1 MEKQENK
8 MQALVKIH
16 IRRIEELLGI
26 IYNESNEM
34 LVKFRAHFLR
44 KNIVLYSKG
53 AYSSICPKSNR
64 WDITPR
70 VFTPTLNASI
80 YHLRSEQEWARGSKT
95 WIICS
100 I

>member
-1 MEKQENK
+1 MYIFLEIAWVWVGNSTRLHSQHDLLYSTVAMEKQENK

-44 KNIVLYSKG
+44 KNIVL
-53 AYSSICPKSNR
+53 
-64 WDITPR
+64 
-70 VFTPTLNASI
+70 
-80 YHLRSEQEWARGSKT
+80 
-95 WIICS
+95 
-100 I
+100 